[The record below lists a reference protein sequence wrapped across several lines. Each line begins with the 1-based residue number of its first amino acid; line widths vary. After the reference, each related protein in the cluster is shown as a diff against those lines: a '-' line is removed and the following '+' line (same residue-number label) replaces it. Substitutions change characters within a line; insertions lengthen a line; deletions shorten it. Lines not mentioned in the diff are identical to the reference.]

1 MKIVA
6 FTGGGS
12 GGHIFPG
19 IAVAEEILKHE
30 GYGVFWIGSNKG
42 MDREIVESAGLE
54 FVGVPA
60 GKLRRYFSFKT
71 FFDFFRIIGGFFSS
85 YRILKKRSPVLLF
98 SKGGFVSVP
107 PCIAAR
113 FLKIPVITHE
123 CDVTLGLA
131 NKINSLFAKKLLL
144 SFSRT
149 YDFLSVKNKAKAIV
163 TGNPVRKIFY
173 SADKTRG
180 LEFIGKFYD
189 ISENKL
195 PVVLVT
201 GGSMG
206 AKTLNELIE
215 SILPEILDYCVLVH
229 QRGKGNLSP
238 VSYPGYVQ
246 LEFITTQMADLLAAA
261 DIVISRAGSNSVWE
275 TVTLGKPVILLPLE
289 GSGTRGDQVDN
300 SLYIQESG
308 CGIML
313 SHYAKDE
320 KFYPTSENLKRI
332 LLDLLGNPEK
342 LKKMSENAG
351 RIIPENPAAR
361 IASVILEN
369 EK

>member
-42 MDREIVESAGLE
+42 MDKDIVESAGIE
-54 FVGVPA
+54 FTGIPS
-60 GKLRRYFSFKT
+60 GKLRRYFSLKT
-71 FFDFFRIIGGFFSS
+71 FIDFFRIIGGFFSS

-107 PCIAAR
+107 PCLAAR

-131 NKINSLFAKKLLL
+131 NKINSMSAKKLLL
-144 SFSRT
+144 SFSKT
-149 YDFLSVKNKAKAIV
+149 YEFLSAKNKAKAVV

-173 SADKTRG
+173 NADKTKG
-180 LEFIGKFYD
+180 LEFIGGFYD

-195 PVVLVT
+195 PVVVVT
-201 GGSMG
+201 GGSLG
-206 AKTLNELIE
+206 AKSLNTLIE
-215 SILPEILDYCVLVH
+215 SILPEILDHCLVVH
-229 QRGKGNLSP
+229 QRGRGNLSP
-238 VSYPGYVQ
+238 VSYPGYIQ
-246 LEFITTQMADLLAAA
+246 LEFITNRMADLLAAA

-275 TVTLGKPVILLPLE
+275 TVTLRKPMILLPLE

-300 SLYIQESG
+300 SLYIQEAG

-313 SHYAKDE
+313 SNSSEDE
-320 KFYPTSENLKRI
+320 KFHPTPENLKCV
-332 LLDLLGNPEK
+332 LLDLLKNPEK
-342 LKKMSENAG
+342 LGRMSENAG
-351 RIIPENPAAR
+351 KIIPENPAGR